1 MSELTRRGASMS
13 NVMAC
18 IDGSSAAAAVCDY
31 AAWAAQR
38 LNAPLVFLHVL
49 ERTDEAPASDLS
61 GSIGMDAQAHLLEQL
76 ASLDEQRSRLA
87 LEQGRLIL
95 DAAVKRAIEDGI
107 AQPQK
112 RQRHGNLVETLADL
126 ENEIRLLVI
135 GKQGEQGDNLG
146 RHLGNHVERLIRTMH
161 RPILITLEAFKAPQR
176 LMLAFDG
183 SPTARKG
190 VSMLAE
196 SPLFKGLPCH
206 VVMVG
211 AATDD
216 NRAQLA
222 WAESTLQQAG
232 HEAQS
237 AIVAGD
243 VQSCLVEYQQHHDI
257 DILVMGAYGHSRIR
271 QFFVGSTTNNMILN
285 APVPVLVL
293 R

>member
-1 MSELTRRGASMS
+1 MNNKTRNEASMS

-18 IDGSSAAAAVCDY
+18 IDGSNASTAVCDC
-31 AAWAAQR
+31 AAWASRQ
-38 LNAPLVFLHVL
+38 LDAPLVFLHVL
-49 ERTDEAPASDLS
+49 ERTGDSPSTNLS
-61 GSIGMDAQAHLLEQL
+61 GSIGMDAQAHLLEEL
-76 ASLDEQRSRLA
+76 ASLDEKRSRLA
-87 LEQGRLIL
+87 LEQGRLML
-95 DAAVKRAIEDGI
+95 DAAVQRANQAGI

-112 RQRHGNLVETLADL
+112 RQRHGNLVETLAEL

-135 GKQGEQGDNLG
+135 GKQGEQGDNIG

-161 RPILITLEAFKAPQR
+161 RPILITQQAFKVPR
-176 LMLAFDG
+176 RVMLAFDG

-190 VSMLAE
+190 ISMLAE

-237 AIVAGD
+237 AILAGD
-243 VQSCLVEYQQHHDI
+243 VQGCLTEYQQQHD
-257 DILVMGAYGHSRIR
+257 
-271 QFFVGSTTNNMILN
+271 
-285 APVPVLVL
+285 PVPALVL

>member
-1 MSELTRRGASMS
+1 MNEMTHREASMS

-18 IDGSSAAAAVCDY
+18 VDGSSAATAVCDY

-49 ERTDEAPASDLS
+49 ERTGEAPASDLS
-61 GSIGMDAQAHLLEQL
+61 GSIGMDAQAHLLEEL
-76 ASLDEQRSRLA
+76 ASLDEKRSRLA
-87 LEQGRLIL
+87 LEQGRLML
-95 DAAVKRAIEDGI
+95 DAAVKRASEDGI
-107 AQPQK
+107 DQPQK
-112 RQRHGNLVETLADL
+112 RQRHGNLVETLAEL
-126 ENEIRLLVI
+126 EHEIRLLVI
-135 GKQGEQGDNLG
+135 GKQGEQGDSIG

-161 RPILITLEAFKAPQR
+161 RPILITQEAFHVPRQV
-176 LMLAFDG
+176 MLAFDG

-190 VSMLAE
+190 VSMLAD

-222 WAESTLQQAG
+222 WAETTLKQAG
-232 HEAQS
+232 HETQS
-237 AIVAGD
+237 VIVAGD
-243 VQSCLVEYQQHHDI
+243 VQASLVEYQQQHDI
-257 DILVMGAYGHSRIR
+257 DVLVMGAYGHSRIR